1 MITQQRID
9 ESSEQVRV
17 AASQG
22 YNQFR
27 AAKSRH
33 NDLLEQYRQQQIA
46 ESGLDPNGRAYVIG
60 NTYKHR
66 QTLKGMGLRW
76 DAGHNAWV
84 GTNAQLFGV
93 DMPTGC
99 RLVGQSEAALES
111 MDHEHSIY

>member
-1 MITQQRID
+1 MITQQQID

-27 AAKSRH
+27 AAKSHH
-33 NDLLEQYRQQQIA
+33 NDLLEQLRQQQIA
-46 ESGLDPNGRAYVIG
+46 ESGLDPDSRAYVVG
-60 NTYKHR
+60 NTYRHR
-66 QTLKGMGLRW
+66 QALKGMGLQW

-84 GTNAQLFGV
+84 GTNSQLHGV
-93 DMPTGC
+93 SLPAGC